1 MKTGRSLNEVLV
13 ELQRQ
18 QAEKRDYISPSI
30 SLSLRPDGRTLS
42 MGEQEFGTTE
52 LFHRQVSASLNI
64 PAKYY
69 DLMQREKPAL
79 LAENVNEWMSTR
91 DQNYMVRSL
100 SGVARAL
107 LSDRYRRIDNLD
119 VAGAVLPLFAG
130 VAGMQVMSCEVT
142 SQKLYIKVVDTRREV
157 ACVGDKV
164 QFGIVVSNSEVGLGA
179 VSVQPLVYTLA
190 CTNGMIVNSLG
201 ERKTHVGKAA
211 KGLEEGWEVI
221 SDEAAQA
228 EDKAFLLKLRDVA
241 NAAFDEARQGMIVER
256 LEEAAGAKIT
266 GKVVDVVELT
276 GKEYGLSS
284 LEQDGVLKYLIE
296 GGDLSL
302 YGLSNAV
309 TRYSQDVESYDRAT
323 ALEGVGWQM
332 ATMEPRKWKEI
343 NR

>member
-18 QAEKRDYISPSI
+18 QAEKRDYISPSF
-30 SLSLRPDGRTLS
+30 SLSLRPDGRTLM
-42 MGEQEFGTTE
+42 MGENSFSTTD
-52 LFHRQVSASLNI
+52 LFHRQVASSLNI

>member
-1 MKTGRSLNEVLV
+1 MKTGRNLNEVLV

-18 QAEKRDYISPSI
+18 QAEKRDYISPSF
-30 SLSLRPDGRTLS
+30 SLSLQPDGQTLA
-42 MGEQEFGTTE
+42 MGEKEFGTTE
-52 LFHRQVSASLNI
+52 LFHRQVASSLNI

-107 LSDRYRRIDNLD
+107 LSDRYRRIDNLE

-130 VAGMQVMSCEVT
+130 VPGMEVKSCEVT
-142 SQKLYIKVVDTRREV
+142 EHKLYLKVVDSRREV
-157 ACVGDKV
+157 VCVGDKV
-164 QFGIVVSNSEVGLGA
+164 QFGVVVSNSEVGLGA

-201 ERKTHVGKAA
+201 ERKTHVGRAA
-211 KGLEEGWEVI
+211 KGLEESWEVI
-221 SDEAAQA
+221 SEEAAQA
-228 EDKAFLLKLRDVA
+228 EDRAFLLKLRDVA
-241 NAAFDEARQGMIVER
+241 TAAFDEARQGMIVER

-266 GKVVDVVELT
+266 GRVQDVIELT
-276 GKEYGLSS
+276 GKEYGLSN

-309 TRYSQDVESYDRAT
+309 TRYSQDVDSYDRAT
-323 ALEGVGWQM
+323 VLEGVGWQM
-332 ATMEPRKWKEI
+332 ATMEPRRWKEI

>member
-1 MKTGRSLNEVLV
+1 MKTGRDLGEVLQ
-13 ELQRQ
+13 ELKRQ
-18 QAEKRDYISPSI
+18 QAEKRDYISPSS
-30 SLSLRPDGRTLS
+30 SLSLRPDGRTLA
-42 MGEQEFGTTE
+42 MGEKNFSTTD
-52 LFHRQVSASLNI
+52 LFHRQVASTLNI
-64 PAKYY
+64 PSKYY

-79 LAENVNEWMSTR
+79 LAENVNEWMATK

-107 LSDRYRRIDNLD
+107 LSDRYRRIDNLE

-130 VAGMQVMSCEVT
+130 VPGMQVMSAEVT
-142 SQKLYIKVVDTRREV
+142 SQKLYLKVVDTRREV

-201 ERKTHVGKAA
+201 ERKTHVGRAA
-211 KGLEEGWEVI
+211 KGVDDGWEVM
-221 SDEAAQA
+221 SDEAREA
-228 EDKAFLLKLRDVA
+228 EDKAFLLRLRDIT

-256 LEEAAGAKIT
+256 LEEAAGARIT
-266 GKVVDVVELT
+266 GKVTEVVEIV
-276 GKEYGLSS
+276 GKDYGLSN

-323 ALEGVGWQM
+323 ALEGMGWQM